1 MIPLLRRWHVL
12 QMNAEAP
19 HILHL
24 TRGGAIITHILGE
37 TARKRQ
43 EGEGERRQQPAKEN
57 LYEAAA
63 WRRRTKTEQEKKG
76 EEGKEGGRDQRT
88 AAPELR

>member
-43 EGEGERRQQPAKEN
+43 ERGKRRGRREPAKEN
-57 LYEAAA
+57 LYEAASHKNRA
-63 WRRRTKTEQEKKG
+63 G
-76 EEGKEGGRDQRT
+76 EEGRAEGGT
-88 AAPELR
+88 APEVR